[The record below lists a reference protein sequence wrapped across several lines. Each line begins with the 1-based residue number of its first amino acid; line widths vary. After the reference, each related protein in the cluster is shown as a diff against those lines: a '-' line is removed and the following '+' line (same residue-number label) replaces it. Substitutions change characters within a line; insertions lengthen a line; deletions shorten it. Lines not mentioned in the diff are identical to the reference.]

1 MRWEYFGS
9 GLALLGIGI
18 TMLLALPPPGW
29 PNMPRWALR
38 AGLLAGLALIIYGL
52 AFTVMGIWPETL
64 RPRILPILAI
74 CTGLFLI
81 IVGSVWFAK
90 IEIKNKE
97 SPTKISFQIPDV
109 VLSFS
114 HPAFPVIVLTNQS
127 DVLATNIKWSVYL
140 WNMDD
145 PKPLRSNPHAAD
157 HPGMHDPLPIPTS
170 VFEFLKPRQSSN
182 RIDLFG
188 NVSDYVKKGQ
198 QLIGTASVDCPDC
211 VGHTY
216 IVSIVWGEGG
226 WFAEIVEANGERLQ
240 GRTLIPESPYKEA
253 VVVYQQKMLALA
265 PEASRI
271 PIRE

>member
-1 MRWEYFGS
+1 
-9 GLALLGIGI
+9 
-18 TMLLALPPPGW
+18 
-29 PNMPRWALR
+29 
-38 AGLLAGLALIIYGL
+38 
-52 AFTVMGIWPETL
+52 MGIWPETL